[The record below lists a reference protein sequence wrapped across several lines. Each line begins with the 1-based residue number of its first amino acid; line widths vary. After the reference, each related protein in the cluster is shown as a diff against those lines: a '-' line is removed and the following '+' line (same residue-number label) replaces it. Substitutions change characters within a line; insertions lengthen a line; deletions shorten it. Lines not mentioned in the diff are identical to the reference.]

1 VKMASAPGVELV
13 SEHMAPSEGEAKP
26 RFRGSI
32 RLRPPFLTIA
42 HGSSRAGG
50 EADRQLATEQEEKG
64 RSRADPRLAARREL
78 PPPELGKAGRA
89 VEAGAEAPMVAGTVG
104 AGRGAARCRR
114 GGGGWRRSAGRR
126 WELGAASGLRSAHD
140 EGGEMDGGEGIR
152 RERRGKG

>member
-78 PPPELGKAGRA
+78 PPGRA
-89 VEAGAEAPMVAGTVG
+89 QD
-104 AGRGAARCRR
+104 
-114 GGGGWRRSAGRR
+114 
-126 WELGAASGLRSAHD
+126 LGFGYS
-140 EGGEMDGGEGIR
+140 
-152 RERRGKG
+152 KFFKVQKFF